1 MKGDKAIIDVL
12 NDVLTVELTTINQY
26 FLAGRMLR
34 NWGFDRLA
42 QYYRKESIDEMKH
55 AEAIIDRVLFLEG
68 IPNVQRLGKVQI
80 GESFEE
86 QLKLD
91 LDEEYRAVKRLN
103 DGIALCR
110 TSGDAGTEDLLTRI
124 LVSEEE
130 HVDWIET
137 QVSLIQTLGKTAYL
151 AEQMKE

>member
-1 MKGDKAIIDVL
+1 
-12 NDVLTVELTTINQY
+12 
-26 FLAGRMLR
+26 
-34 NWGFDRLA
+34 
-42 QYYRKESIDEMKH
+42 MKH
-55 AEAIIDRVLFLEG
+55 AETLMDRILFLEG
-68 IPNVQRLGKVQI
+68 IPNVQKLNKINI
-80 GESFEE
+80 GEGVEE

-103 DGIALCR
+103 DGIKVCR
-110 TSGDAGTEDLLTRI
+110 DLGDNGTEDLLTKI

-137 QVSLIQTLGKTAYL
+137 QLGLIKQLGATGYL

>member
-1 MKGDKAIIDVL
+1 MKGDQRILDLL
-12 NDVLTVELTTINQY
+12 NEVLTVELTTINQY
-26 FLAGRMLR
+26 FLAARMLKQ
-34 NWGFDRLA
+34 WGFDRLA
-42 QYYRKESIDEMKH
+42 SYYRKESIDEMKH
-55 AEAIIDRVLFLEG
+55 AETLMDRILFLEG
-68 IPNVQRLGKVQI
+68 IPNVQKLNKINI
-80 GESFEE
+80 GEGVEE

-103 DGIALCR
+103 DGIKTCR
-110 TSGDAGTEDLLTRI
+110 DLGDNGTEDLLTKI

-137 QVSLIQTLGKTAYL
+137 QLGLIKQLGATGYL

>member
-1 MKGDKAIIDVL
+1 MKGDQRILDVL

-26 FLAGRMLR
+26 FLAARMLR
-34 NWGFDRLA
+34 QWGFDRLA
-42 QYYRKESIDEMKH
+42 GYYRKESIDEMKH
-55 AEAIIDRVLFLEG
+55 AETLMDRILFLDG
-68 IPNVQRLGKVQI
+68 IPNVQKLNKINI
-80 GESFEE
+80 GEGVEE

-103 DGIALCR
+103 DGIKVCR
-110 TSGDAGTEDLLTRI
+110 DLGDNGTEDLLTKI

-137 QVSLIQTLGKTAYL
+137 QLALIKQLGATGYL

>member
-1 MKGDKAIIDVL
+1 MKGDQRILDVL

-26 FLAGRMLR
+26 FLAARMLKQ
-34 NWGFDRLA
+34 WGFERLA
-42 QYYRKESIDEMKH
+42 SYYRKESIDEMRH
-55 AEAIIDRVLFLEG
+55 AETLMDRILFLEG
-68 IPNVQRLGKVQI
+68 IPNVQKLNKINI
-80 GESFEE
+80 GEGVEE

-103 DGIALCR
+103 DGIKICR
-110 TSGDAGTEDLLTRI
+110 DLGDNGTEDLLTKI

-137 QVSLIQTLGKTAYL
+137 QLGLIKQLGATGYL

>member
-1 MKGDKAIIDVL
+1 MKGDQRILDVL

-26 FLAGRMLR
+26 FLAARMLKQ
-34 NWGFDRLA
+34 WGFDRLA
-42 QYYRKESIDEMKH
+42 SYYRKESIDEMKH
-55 AEAIIDRVLFLEG
+55 AETLMDRILFLEG
-68 IPNVQRLGKVQI
+68 IPNVQKLNKINI
-80 GESFEE
+80 GEGVEE

-103 DGIALCR
+103 DGIKVCR
-110 TSGDAGTEDLLTRI
+110 DLGDNGTEDLLTKI

-137 QVSLIQTLGKTAYL
+137 QLGLIKQLGATGYL